1 MTERSEPLA
10 RVVTVSAV
18 YGAGGSIVA
27 PQLAERLGM
36 SFFDRL
42 VHTTGPHDSAAIS
55 EQLTAEENVQAPAGR
70 FSTRLAQLTSGLG
83 LPMLAPDDMDPSRL
97 LRQQVVDS
105 VWRIAG
111 GEGGVILG
119 RAAAVIT
126 SSHPLAFH
134 VRLTGPP
141 ERCLLQGMRIVGDTI
156 ESAREHQATT
166 DRTWSRFVTR
176 LFDRDPADPKLYH
189 VVLDSTAIPLDRC
202 VDLLAEAAHAFWS
215 NAGTDPNR
223 QP

>member
-1 MTERSEPLA
+1 MIETSEPFA

-18 YGAGGSIVA
+18 YGAGGSVIA
-27 PQLAERLGM
+27 PALATRLGM

-42 VHTTGPHDSAAIS
+42 VHTARPHDSAAIS
-55 EQLTAEENVQAPAGR
+55 ERLTAEEKLQAPAGR
-70 FSTRLAQLTSGLG
+70 LTTRLAQLTSGLG
-83 LPMLAPDDMDPSRL
+83 LPMLAPDDMDPSRI

-105 VWRIAG
+105 VWRIATG
-111 GEGGVILG
+111 DGGVILG

-126 SSHPLAFH
+126 ADDPLAFH

-141 ERCLLQGMRIVGDTI
+141 ERCLLQGMALMGDTI
-156 ESAREHQATT
+156 ENAREQQATT

-176 LFDRDPADPKLYH
+176 LFDRDPADPTLYH

-202 VDLLAEAAHAFWS
+202 VDLLAEAAQAFWS
-215 NAGTDPNR
+215 HPGTAVSGVS
-223 QP
+223 